1 MSYIFYYFFQVV
13 TFASNTTNNGDLKA
27 PTLFEKLRKGSKATV
42 TDSAGSH
49 SPYEQRDSIVNH
61 LDDIHFE
68 YPFSE
73 LMIWAVLTKR
83 QPMAR
88 LMWQHGEQAMAK
100 ALVASRLY
108 QAMALEAADDDLD
121 VEIYDELDSY
131 SKIFEEL
138 SLQLLEF
145 GYQSDDD
152 LTQHL
157 LTGNFQTSCDLTK
170 KI

>member
-1 MSYIFYYFFQVV
+1 MNVV
-13 TFASNTTNNGDLKA
+13 EISPNKFDFSKYSTFL
-27 PTLFEKLRKGSKATV
+27 GSKTASS
-42 TDSAGSH
+42 DSAGSN
-49 SPYEQRDSIVNH
+49 SPAYGAFHDNR
-61 LDDIHFE
+61 LDDIKFDF
-68 YPFSE
+68 PFSD

-83 QPMAR
+83 QSMAR

-108 QAMALEAADDDLD
+108 QAMAMEAADDDLD

-131 SKIFEEL
+131 SKIFEDL

-145 GYQSDDD
+145 CYQSDDD

-157 LTGNFQTSCDLTK
+157 LTGNNVN
-170 KI
+170 